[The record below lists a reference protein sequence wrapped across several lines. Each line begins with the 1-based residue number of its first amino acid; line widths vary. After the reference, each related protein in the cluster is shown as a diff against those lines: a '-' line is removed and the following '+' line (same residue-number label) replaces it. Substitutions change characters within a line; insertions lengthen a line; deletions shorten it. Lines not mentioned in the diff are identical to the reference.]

1 MHNLTVAL
9 GDATFNV
16 ADLQLAVE
24 NDENIFAIRLFCDS
38 GALEVREAGGEKLRY
53 WHPRL
58 GEEMEKE
65 ENADGVGDVFVETT
79 SGSGCGSGHDH

>member
-38 GALEVREAGGEKLRY
+38 GALEVRVAGEKLRH
-53 WHPRL
+53 WHPQL

-79 SGSGCGSGHDH
+79 SGSGGGC